1 MSATRVSRLK
11 GPFFR
16 WQSSGLIYRFSVGE
30 GGRVVLNWG
39 VGHTGL
45 YAQEQSAACVC
56 SCRGAAWQRASDSA

>member
-1 MSATRVSRLK
+1 MSAAHVSRLK

-39 VGHTGL
+39 VGHMGL
-45 YAQEQSAACVC
+45 YAQEQSAACMSC
-56 SCRGAAWQRASDSA
+56 CRGAAWQGASDSA